1 MATIILWETVKF
13 FKTQFVQFTNLSELS
28 MISLQDSIK
37 PMQDILPHLD
47 ITTYNN
53 DGHIDMTLVALMTIY
68 YVTSY
73 LPYITYGFA
82 VMLCLCG
89 AYSIYEIV
97 SYLNDTLHNGSK
109 PTTNDD
115 IMKQFKDCHS
125 CVSKINE
132 GIQYVF
138 LYVFTTAVLTAA
150 WNLFFVIDGQLHIIR
165 RLFFVFCDIFV
176 YTTLWVAAKCVQK
189 VFKI

>member
-109 PTTNDD
+109 PTTNED
-115 IMKQFKDCHS
+115 
-125 CVSKINE
+125 
-132 GIQYVF
+132 IQYVF
-138 LYVFTTAVLTAA
+138 LYVFTTALLTAA
-150 WNLFFVIDGQLHIIR
+150 WTLFYVIDGQVHILR
-165 RLFFVFCDIFV
+165 RLFFAFLNIFE
-176 YTTLWVAAKCVQK
+176 YITLWVAAKSVQK
-189 VFKI
+189 VFKM